1 MTAIVVPVGFGNGPR
16 FAIGS
21 GPEPEFYEVLRA
33 DQSIALPHDAYQV
46 WLTAHADIESHANLT
61 FTRERLVELAEPSV
75 GDGTTELVERLLSSR
90 VLAEY
95 EPGAESA
102 LHFLRTHRLFP
113 TAEGLGNTA
122 EEPETF
128 RIGKNGE
135 VLLEVVPDV
144 YTFWCGSYNSSSIW
158 DDIVK
163 YDLGL
168 MSGSEEAPLTLEELA
183 QMFSAAVPMIVA
195 ARCGFLEPL

>member
-1 MTAIVVPVGFGNGPR
+1 MTTIIVPVGFGNGPR
-16 FAIGS
+16 FGIDG
-21 GPEPEFYEVLRA
+21 GPDPAFYEVLRA
-33 DQSIALPHDAYQV
+33 DQSIALPPEAYQV
-46 WLTAHADIESHANLT
+46 WLTAHADIEAHANLA
-61 FTRERLVELAEPSV
+61 FTRDRLIELAEPSV
-75 GDGTTELVERLLSSR
+75 GNATAGLVDRLVSSR

-95 EPGAESA
+95 EPGTPSA
-102 LHFLRTHRLFP
+102 LEFLRAHRIYP

-144 YTFWCGSYNSSSIW
+144 YTFWCGSYNSASIW
-158 DDIVK
+158 EDIVK
-163 YDLGL
+163 YDLDFQDDQ
-168 MSGSEEAPLTLEELA
+168 PLTTDELA
-183 QMFSAAVPMIVA
+183 QMFSAAIPMIVA